1 MGSIKKKLGIAV
13 LVAGLA
19 AVAVTFVS
27 VVSSNAS
34 EKVEIRLAHNQTA
47 GSEIADSIA
56 KFADF
61 VAEDPSQNLD
71 VKIYASGVLGSEQE
85 AVELVKAGIL
95 DMAKINANTLS
106 QFDDRYAIF
115 ATPYLFVS
123 QEHYY
128 KAMEESKLI
137 QDLFMATED
146 QGFIAIGYYA
156 TGARNVY
163 LKQDVVCDSPEVLKG
178 KKIRTMT
185 STTSMKMI
193 ELMGGAPVTMASSET
208 YSALQQGI
216 VDGAEN
222 TELALTVDGHEDL
235 VSSYTYTEHQY
246 YPDIYIISTKKW
258 NSLTAEQQNYLKEC
272 LTKTND
278 NYKSLYNGMMADA
291 IAEAEA
297 HGVHVYK
304 DIDKTAFIEA
314 VQPLHEAFYSKG
326 GDYKALYDDIQ
337 SYAD

>member
-13 LVAGLA
+13 LVAGLV
-19 AVAVTFVS
+19 AVAITFVS

-61 VAEDPSQNLD
+61 VSEDPSQNLD

-156 TGARNVY
+156 TGARNIY
-163 LKQDVVCDSPEVLKG
+163 LKQDVVCDGLEVLKS
-178 KKIRTMT
+178 KKIRTM
-185 STTSMKMI
+185 
-193 ELMGGAPVTMASSET
+193 GGRRG
-208 YSALQQGI
+208 L
-216 VDGAEN
+216 
-222 TELALTVDGHEDL
+222 
-235 VSSYTYTEHQY
+235 
-246 YPDIYIISTKKW
+246 
-258 NSLTAEQQNYLKEC
+258 
-272 LTKTND
+272 
-278 NYKSLYNGMMADA
+278 
-291 IAEAEA
+291 
-297 HGVHVYK
+297 
-304 DIDKTAFIEA
+304 
-314 VQPLHEAFYSKG
+314 
-326 GDYKALYDDIQ
+326 
-337 SYAD
+337 

>member
-1 MGSIKKKLGIAV
+1 MHGEAVSRTRESLHYLDVSIFTHILSGRINMGSIKKKLGIAV
-13 LVAGLA
+13 LVAGLV
-19 AVAVTFVS
+19 AVAITFVS

-85 AVELVKAGIL
+85 AVEMVKAGIL

-146 QGFIAIGYYA
+146 QGFIAMA
-156 TGARNVY
+156 TM
-163 LKQDVVCDSPEVLKG
+163 P
-178 KKIRTMT
+178 
-185 STTSMKMI
+185 
-193 ELMGGAPVTMASSET
+193 PVQEIFT
-208 YSALQQGI
+208 
-216 VDGAEN
+216 
-222 TELALTVDGHEDL
+222 
-235 VSSYTYTEHQY
+235 
-246 YPDIYIISTKKW
+246 
-258 NSLTAEQQNYLKEC
+258 
-272 LTKTND
+272 
-278 NYKSLYNGMMADA
+278 
-291 IAEAEA
+291 
-297 HGVHVYK
+297 
-304 DIDKTAFIEA
+304 
-314 VQPLHEAFYSKG
+314 
-326 GDYKALYDDIQ
+326 
-337 SYAD
+337 